1 MLFVVTG
8 THLLL
13 LLVPDESQFFRKR
26 NNKLVM
32 ANSSMSFSDQLILN
46 LSAFDE
52 RIIASFHA
60 VAKGFKEGFYE
71 AHWKI
76 QSNSKVPRNASKKH
90 FFILLAI

>member
-13 LLVPDESQFFRKR
+13 LLVADESQFFQKR

-32 ANSSMSFSDQLILN
+32 ANSSMSDQLILN

-60 VAKGFKEGFYE
+60 VAKEFKEGFYE

-76 QSNSKVPRNASKKH
+76 QSNSKIPRNASKNI
-90 FFILLAI
+90 FSYY